1 MANAIIKKAYDQLL
15 TLGIDALDNRYVA
28 VDPNFTSL
36 FMNSKSQFD
45 DQKHILG
52 QVTGALEISLPLERA
67 ILSTYADAGV
77 QNWHERGLDFSWTYH
92 AERGMRLSVLVSKT
106 N

>member
-1 MANAIIKKAYDQLL
+1 MANAIIKKAYEKLL

-36 FMNSKSQFD
+36 FMNSRHEFD
-45 DQKHILG
+45 DQKFILG
-52 QVTGALEISLPLERA
+52 QVTSALEVSLPLERA

-77 QNWHERGLDFSWTYH
+77 QNWYERGLDFSWTYH
-92 AERGMRLSVLVSKT
+92 KERGMRISVLVSRT
-106 N
+106 